1 MSITRSDTVEC
12 LIFKELYYAS
22 LLGVTKIKLM
32 KYNACIREQNARRTK
47 ITYIKHSIVLGHA
60 KSVLSTWLSKMATL
74 SSSGDC
80 IET

>member
-32 KYNACIREQNARRTK
+32 KYACIREQNARRTK
-47 ITYIKHSIVLGHA
+47 ITNIKHSIVLGHA
-60 KSVLSTWLSKMATL
+60 KSVLSTWLLKMATL